1 MAQTKVKYKEPTSFE
16 EAMRE
21 LDALTAS
28 MESGDFALEQSLAAY
43 QRGAYL
49 VKYCQAQLQAIEQQV
64 KIVENDMV
72 KPFDLNT
79 GAAV

>member
-1 MAQTKVKYKEPTSFE
+1 MAQPKVKYKEPTSFE

-49 VKYCQAQLQAIEQQV
+49 VKYCQAQLQTIEQQV
-64 KIVENDMV
+64 KIVEDDMA
-72 KPFDLNT
+72 KPFDLST

>member
-21 LDALTAS
+21 LDALTAN

-49 VKYCQAQLQAIEQQV
+49 VRYCQSQLQAIEQQV
-64 KIVENDMV
+64 KIVENDMA

>member
-1 MAQTKVKYKEPTSFE
+1 MANTKVKHKEPTSFE

-28 MESGDFALEQSLAAY
+28 MENGGFALEQSLAAY

-49 VKYCQAQLQAIEQQV
+49 VKYCQTQLQAIEQQV
-64 KIVENDMV
+64 KIVEDDMS

-79 GAAV
+79 GTAV

>member
-21 LDALTAS
+21 LDALTAN

-64 KIVENDMV
+64 KIVENDMA

>member
-49 VKYCQAQLQAIEQQV
+49 VKYCQAQLQTIEQQV
-64 KIVENDMV
+64 KIVEDDMA
-72 KPFDLNT
+72 KPFDLST